1 MSEQH
6 RQHFRAQFPALAN
19 KTYFNY
25 GGEGPLSQTAR
36 DAILQSYDR
45 LQQMGPFSL
54 NANVWVQECAQ
65 TLRGAIAT
73 ELGVAPETV
82 AVTEDVTAG
91 CNVALWGI
99 DWKPG
104 DALLMTDCEH
114 PGVIATVRELQHRF
128 NIEVSVCPILDT
140 LNEGDPVEV
149 ISRYLTPKTRLVV
162 LSHILWNTGQV
173 LPLAD
178 IVTACRG
185 VSTESGQPIRVLADA
200 AQSVGVLPLKLG
212 EAGVD
217 FYAFTGHK
225 WLCGPEG
232 VGGLYVSPEAME
244 SLRPTFIGW
253 RGVEVDGTGQPT
265 GWKPDARRYEIAT
278 SAYPLYAGLTAAIEL
293 HRQWGTAEERYR
305 QICRSSARLWEKLR
319 EIPGVTCLRTSPP
332 ESGLVSFTLDSGTHK
347 NLVVFLEGR
356 SIMTR
361 TILDPSCVRACVHYL
376 TSEEESDRL
385 VESVREF
392 TAQSGNS

>member
-6 RQHFRAQFPALAN
+6 RQDLRAQFPALAN
-19 KTYFNY
+19 KIYLNY
-25 GGEGPLSQTAR
+25 GGEGPLSQAAR
-36 DAILQSYDR
+36 NAIFQSYDR
-45 LQQMGPFSL
+45 LQQSGPFSL
-54 NANVWVQECAQ
+54 KANIWVQECAQ
-65 TLRGAIAT
+65 NLRRSIAE

-104 DALLMTDCEH
+104 DALVMTDCEH
-114 PGVIATVRELQHRF
+114 PGVIATVQELQHRF

-140 LNEGDPVEV
+140 LNDGDPVEV

-178 IVTACRG
+178 IVTACRS

-200 AQSVGVLPLKLG
+200 AQSVGVLPLKLA
-212 EAGVD
+212 ESGVD

-253 RGVEVDGTGQPT
+253 RGVEVDATGQPT
-265 GWKPDARRYEIAT
+265 RWKPDARRYEIAT
-278 SAYPLYAGLTAAIEL
+278 SAYPLYAGLAAAIDL
-293 HRQWGTAEERYR
+293 HRQWGTAEDRYR
-305 QICRSSARLWEKLR
+305 QICHSSGRLWEQLR

-332 ESGLVSFTLDSGTHK
+332 ESGLVSFTLDSGAHK
-347 NLVVFLEGR
+347 DLVVFLEGR

-376 TSEEESDRL
+376 TTAEEIDRL
-385 VESVREF
+385 VEGVRAF
-392 TAQSGNS
+392 TAQSGHS